1 MAPGWGVFLPNG
13 RGHPCVHSPRQIAKQ
28 AGGLFD
34 RDLDST
40 PNDLCLSPPGQFG
53 APSTYAST
61 PPISAADFSG
71 RQIPVNAGLWP
82 PPPAA
87 CGVDRDP
94 SLPHSGRQE
103 FAANFVPVFSA
114 APDKRGSRPPST
126 AGGDNRVRGLV
137 VEAVLAREPG
147 CDWTARSAFC
157 GLPSSAVR
165 SCMGPRP
172 TRIPR
177 SGRRSQ
183 SVSASSRAIAA
194 TSSRFSGIA
203 DMFGPTKQ
211 LLDTEIIGPLLRKR
225 AARENCCPTD
235 MSV

>member
-1 MAPGWGVFLPNG
+1 MAIV
-13 RGHPCVHSPRQIAKQ
+13 GHSAPCSQVAAKAVDQASPPSKPQRSCAGARPAGEAEKSRPCVRSS
-28 AGGLFD
+28 L
-34 RDLDST
+34 
-40 PNDLCLSPPGQFG
+40 
-53 APSTYAST
+53 T
-61 PPISAADFSG
+61 PP
-71 RQIPVNAGLWP
+71 AGARVAHPERRRNDDLV
-82 PPPAA
+82 PAVH
-87 CGVDRDP
+87 CD
-94 SLPHSGRQE
+94 QE
-103 FAANFVPVFSA
+103 RVVKDLLA
-114 APDKRGSRPPST
+114 

-211 LLDTEIIGPLLRKR
+211 LLDTEIIGPLLGKR
-225 AARENCCPTD
+225 LLAKIVVRLTCQF
-235 MSV
+235 S